1 MRVRFVKNYKEYKI
15 GDFEEFDS
23 NSKELDFLKKM
34 ETVVEDKEIATKK
47 EIKLEEFE
55 EKIKKLELENE
66 VLEEENK
73 GLDEENKELEKEIK
87 KLKEELEKFKNKK
100 PKE

>member
-55 EKIKKLELENE
+55 GKIKKLELENE

-73 GLDEENKELEKEIK
+73 GLDEENKELGKEIK

>member
-87 KLKEELEKFKNKK
+87 KLKEELEKLKNKK

>member
-55 EKIKKLELENE
+55 EKIKKLELENKQIILFCKSHSE
-66 VLEEENK
+66 M
-73 GLDEENKELEKEIK
+73 
-87 KLKEELEKFKNKK
+87 
-100 PKE
+100 

>member
-66 VLEEENK
+66 VLKEDNK

-87 KLKEELEKFKNKK
+87 KLKEELEKLKNKK

>member
-23 NSKELDFLKKM
+23 KNKELEFLK
-34 ETVVEDKEIATKK
+34 ETGTVVEDKEIATKK

-73 GLDEENKELEKEIK
+73 GLDEENKELGKEIK
-87 KLKEELEKFKNKK
+87 KLKEELEKLKNKK

>member
-34 ETVVEDKEIATKK
+34 ETVVEDRKIATKK

-66 VLEEENK
+66 VLENEKDELLENEK
-73 GLDEENKELEKEIK
+73 KLKKEIIELKDNEKKLKKELEKK
-87 KLKEELEKFKNKK
+87 
-100 PKE
+100 